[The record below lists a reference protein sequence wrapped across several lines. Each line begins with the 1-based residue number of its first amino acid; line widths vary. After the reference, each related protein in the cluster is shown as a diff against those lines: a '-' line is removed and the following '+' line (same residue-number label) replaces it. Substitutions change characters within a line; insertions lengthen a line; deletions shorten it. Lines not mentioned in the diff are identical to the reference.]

1 MARITAVINRKGGV
15 GKSTLTVNTA
25 AVAAEVLGESP
36 EGEPDYVVA
45 VSSDPQGSATW
56 WSERVGDDLPFSFIQ
71 TKSRKDLTYF
81 PELKRSRK
89 VKHAFID
96 TPGWMDL
103 PEDEAQKQKA
113 GDPFGDS
120 AAADA
125 MRAVLACADDLIIP
139 VECEPLGFLPTRD
152 TIEEVVKPLGLPYWV
167 VINNW
172 DPRDGVADL
181 DDTRAYIEGNGWN
194 CAKTVIRHYKIHSRA
209 AMEGLVVTRYK
220 KNRVAMEAREDFYK
234 LALEIGAGGKRR

>member
-15 GKSTLTVNTA
+15 GKSTLTVNIA
-25 AVAAEVLGESP
+25 AVAAEVLGEAP
-36 EGEPDYVVA
+36 QGEPDYVVA

-81 PELKRSRK
+81 PELKKTRK

-103 PEDEAQKQKA
+103 PDDEAPQA

-125 MRAVLACADDLIIP
+125 MRAVLANADDLIIP
-139 VECEPLGFLPTRD
+139 VEPEPLGFIPTQT

-172 DPRDGVADL
+172 DPRDGLADL
-181 DDTRAYIEGNGWN
+181 EDTRAFIEGSGWN
-194 CAKTVIRHYKIHSRA
+194 LANTVIRHYKVHARA
-209 AMEGLVVTRYK
+209 AVEGTVVTRYK

-234 LALEIGAGGKRR
+234 LALEIGAGAKRR